1 LRHAGQNPD
10 DAPPV
15 KRLAGSTRP
24 VLSSEVFKMVNA
36 KQMGRR
42 SAAGAIIVVSLLAP
56 SAFAGE
62 ATLFANRDFQG
73 PAMTVRGPSP
83 NLERIGVDG
92 TASSLVV
99 RTGVW
104 EVCSKPYFEG
114 YCAQLQPGEY
124 SSFGTKVTDRVASLR
139 EVTQTANGAPAAT
152 VTSPR
157 IVLYEHAG
165 FGGRSVTLTGTVRNL
180 DRVQIGDS
188 VDSAVVFDGVWRL
201 CDSTQRSCIELM
213 PGRYESL
220 GMLNGRVASADAVDR
235 PSATPLAQPTPSV
248 TQSTAPATQPGAGTT
263 QPAYARVVL
272 YELPNFRGHSIVIDR
287 PVISRLTNQWF
298 GNGAGSMRIEG
309 GTWFFCSDSDFAGHC
324 QTFGPGDYAHL
335 PWTQD
340 RIASG
345 YFVPAS

>member
-1 LRHAGQNPD
+1 
-10 DAPPV
+10 
-15 KRLAGSTRP
+15 
-24 VLSSEVFKMVNA
+24 MVNA

-42 SAAGAIIVVSLLAP
+42 SAGAAIIAVSLLAP

-104 EVCSKPYFEG
+104 EVCSRPYFEG

-152 VTSPR
+152 ATSPR
-157 IVLYEHAG
+157 IV
-165 FGGRSVTLTGTVRNL
+165 
-180 DRVQIGDS
+180 
-188 VDSAVVFDGVWRL
+188 
-201 CDSTQRSCIELM
+201 
-213 PGRYESL
+213 
-220 GMLNGRVASADAVDR
+220 
-235 PSATPLAQPTPSV
+235 TPLAQSTPSV
-248 TQSTAPATQPGAGTT
+248 TQSTVPATQPSAGTT

>member
-1 LRHAGQNPD
+1 ML
-10 DAPPV
+10 
-15 KRLAGSTRP
+15 
-24 VLSSEVFKMVNA
+24 NA
-36 KQMGRR
+36 KQMGRGV
-42 SAAGAIIVVSLLAP
+42 AAAAIVVGSLLAP

-83 NLERIGVDG
+83 NLETIGANG

-99 RTGVW
+99 RSGVW

-124 SSFGTKVTDRVASLR
+124 SSFGTTVADRVSSLR
-139 EVTQTANGAPAAT
+139 EVTPTLTGAPAGTAS
-152 VTSPR
+152 SPR
-157 IVLYEHAG
+157 VVLYEHAG
-165 FGGRSVTLTGTVRNL
+165 FGGRSLTLTGSVRNL

-188 VDSAVVFDGVWRL
+188 IDSAVVFDGVWRL

-220 GMLNGRVASADAVDR
+220 GMLNGRVASADVVDH

-248 TQSTAPATQPGAGTT
+248 TQPSVAPSAGAT

-287 PVISRLTNQWF
+287 PVVSRLTNQWF
-298 GNGAGSMRIEG
+298 EKGAGSMRIEG
-309 GTWFFCSDSDFAGHC
+309 GNWFFCSDSDFAGHC

-335 PWTQD
+335 PWTQE
-340 RIASG
+340 RVASG

>member
-15 KRLAGSTRP
+15 KSVAGSNRP
-24 VLSSEVFKMVNA
+24 VPFPEVFIMVNA
-36 KQMGRR
+36 KPMGRL
-42 SAAGAIIVVSLLAP
+42 SAAGAIVVVSLLAP

-62 ATLFANRDFQG
+62 ATLFANRNYQG

-83 NLERIGVDG
+83 NLERIGADG

-99 RTGVW
+99 RSGVW

-124 SSFGTKVTDRVASLR
+124 SSFGTSVTDRVASLR
-139 EVTQTANGAPAAT
+139 EVTQTANGAPVAT
-152 VTSPR
+152 ATSPR

-165 FGGRSVTLTGTVRNL
+165 FGGRSVTLTGAVPNL

-188 VDSAVVFDGVWRL
+188 IDSAVVFDGVWRL
-201 CDSTQRSCIELM
+201 CDGTRRSCIELM

-220 GMLNGRVASADAVDR
+220 GMLNGRVASADVVDH
-235 PSATPLAQPTPSV
+235 PSATPLAQPTPS
-248 TQSTAPATQPGAGTT
+248 ATQPSPAPTAGTT
-263 QPAYARVVL
+263 QPGFARVVL

-298 GNGAGSMRIEG
+298 GNGVGSMRIEG

-335 PWTQD
+335 PWTQE

-345 YFVPAS
+345 YFVPTT